1 LFKQYGIAVPRG
13 GLAETAPE
21 AADIAEDFGGN
32 VVIKAQVLTG
42 ERGKAG
48 AICAVSSVEE
58 ARKEAEKILSMSV
71 NGFAVEKVLVVEK
84 LTIQSEFYTAIT
96 VDRQAKSVVLMVSA
110 AGGMDIEEIA
120 RRQPDALGMFTLAD
134 ASVIGDRQSLE
145 EWLSGFFPDK
155 KVREQAREIVS
166 QMYRFFREKDCSL
179 VEINPLALTAGG
191 DLQAAD
197 AKVVFD
203 DNGLARH
210 PEIMALRNP
219 EEDTEEEQEARAA
232 GLSYIRMDGEIGCV
246 VNGAGLAMATMDGI
260 QLAGGRAANFLDVG
274 GSSNPQ
280 KVLAA
285 MRILQKNPRLKSI
298 LFNIFGGITRCDDIA
313 KGILMARDE
322 LRIPIP
328 VVVRLIGTNEQKGRK
343 MLQEAGIT
351 AARRMTEAIKQA
363 VQRAQEVER

>member
-1 LFKQYGIAVPRG
+1 
-13 GLAETAPE
+13 
-21 AADIAEDFGGN
+21 
-32 VVIKAQVLTG
+32 
-42 ERGKAG
+42 
-48 AICAVSSVEE
+48 
-58 ARKEAEKILSMSV
+58 
-71 NGFAVEKVLVVEK
+71 
-84 LTIQSEFYTAIT
+84 
-96 VDRQAKSVVLMVSA
+96 
-110 AGGMDIEEIA
+110 
-120 RRQPDALGMFTLAD
+120 
-134 ASVIGDRQSLE
+134 
-145 EWLSGFFPDK
+145 
-155 KVREQAREIVS
+155 
-166 QMYRFFREKDCSL
+166 
-179 VEINPLALTAGG
+179 
-191 DLQAAD
+191 
-197 AKVVFD
+197 
-203 DNGLARH
+203 
-210 PEIMALRNP
+210 
-219 EEDTEEEQEARAA
+219 
-232 GLSYIRMDGEIGCV
+232 
-246 VNGAGLAMATMDGI
+246 MATMDGI